1 MQLSDLDLN
10 KTYTYADYL
19 QWTFEERLELIKGKI
34 FKMTP
39 ALAPMHQKISWNI
52 SGELYNYL
60 KGKSCQAFSAPF
72 DVRLPHTKSSSFN
85 TEIYTVVQPDIS
97 VVCDTSKI
105 DSKGCTGAPDIVIEI
120 LSPGNNKKELRN
132 KYEVYEESGVKEYW
146 IVSPQ
151 DKTFLQYTLT
161 DAGHYHASRPMTIG
175 DEVITPVLPGF
186 ILDLDVIFE
195 NIHPE
200 L

>member
-10 KTYTYADYL
+10 QTYTYADYL

-39 ALAPMHQKISWNI
+39 APAPIHQNTSWNI

-60 KGKSCQAFSAPF
+60 KGKTCQAFSAPF
-72 DVRLPHTKSSSFN
+72 DVRLPQVNHSDINKD
-85 TEIYTVVQPDIS
+85 IYTVVQPDIS
-97 VVCDTSKI
+97 VVCDAGKI

-120 LSPGNNKKELRN
+120 LSPGDNKKELRN

-146 IVSPQ
+146 ITSLQ
-151 DKTFLQYTLT
+151 DTTFLQYTLT
-161 DAGHYHASRPMTIG
+161 NEGHYQASRPMTMG
-175 DEVITPVLPGF
+175 DQVITPVLPGF
-186 ILDLDVIFE
+186 ILDLHVIFE